1 MQLTFFRGLPV
12 HSIACGDFHML
23 GLAMDWTVYAW
34 GYGAE
39 GQCGLGTTLHLRYVL
54 SSGYVF
60 LEIFAI
66 VSCWLVHQSIPIC
79 SRARLS
85 HVLSVLFVSVL

>member
-1 MQLTFFRGLPV
+1 MCVQLTFFRGLPV

-39 GQCGLGTTLHLRYVL
+39 GQCGLGTTLHLRYV
-54 SSGYVF
+54 SSAGYVC
-60 LEIFAI
+60 LIF
-66 VSCWLVHQSIPIC
+66 
-79 SRARLS
+79 
-85 HVLSVLFVSVL
+85 